1 MARNNDKHQN
11 SDSNNTNNRLTQS
24 LTTSDNISSLIDIF
38 IETDISYEKN
48 STLFLFLPA
57 AVILCDRK

>member
-11 SDSNNTNNRLTQS
+11 SDSSNTKKLITKS
-24 LTTSDNISSLIDIF
+24 ITTSYNISSLIEIF

-48 STLFLFLPA
+48 STLFLFLP
-57 AVILCDRK
+57 

>member
-48 STLFLFLPA
+48 STLFLFLP
-57 AVILCDRK
+57 